1 MARTRRKR
9 WKGLAT
15 LALVAAGATVTVAI
29 AQTAGGLGGAGGR
42 DRQAE
47 WCTRYASLSLA
58 AAQGIRQGRVE
69 QVANERMVVFGTL
82 RGSNVKLTL
91 ENAAGA
97 CLVVGI
103 DTL

>member
-9 WKGLAT
+9 WRGLAT
-15 LALVAAGATVTVAI
+15 LALVAAGATATVAF

-58 AAQGIRQGRVE
+58 AAHGIRQGRVE
-69 QVANERMVVFGTL
+69 QVANDRMVVFGTL
-82 RGSNVKLTL
+82 KGSSVKLTL
-91 ENAAGA
+91 ENDADA
-97 CLVVGI
+97 CRMVRI
-103 DTL
+103 DAL